1 MDLFFRDTNLLI
13 CRAAEKLESRNDSWS
28 NEGRLVTYIK
38 SSNARL
44 CRVKDD
50 IKSCESSGAGK
61 IMFGEVY
68 REL

>member
-1 MDLFFRDTNLLI
+1 M
-13 CRAAEKLESRNDSWS
+13 CRALEKLEWGNDSWS

-44 CRVKDD
+44 CVVRVKDD
-50 IKSCESSGAGK
+50 IKYYESSGAGK
-61 IMFGEVY
+61 IMLGEVF